1 MKTTTPH
8 GRILDA
14 ALADQGWSLPS
25 RCKETGYDWVR
36 VYRGARRPNP
46 SLSVL
51 QELAAVAGVSLAS
64 FVALMEEVE

>member
-14 ALADQGWSLPS
+14 ALADQGKRLQS